1 MKDLEYKIGID
12 IGGTNTSLGLV
23 DTNGRCIKKI
33 NFSTSANK
41 SIEEFISKLA
51 RSVREICMIDTH
63 EVHPVGIGIAAPAA
77 QHRAGLIQNP
87 ANLLWGT
94 INIADLLKQQY
105 DLPITVINDS
115 NAVALGEMKYGLAR
129 GMKNFVA
136 ITLGTGLG
144 AGVVMN
150 GELVNGANGFAGEL
164 GHIIVEPNGR
174 KCGCKRR
181 GCVETY
187 VSATGMCR
195 TAFELMS
202 SELDASKLRERT
214 YSNLTAKVLYDLAI
228 EGDILARKTFEVTG
242 EIFGKMLAST
252 VVSFDPEAI
261 ILSGGLVHAGE
272 FLFKPTLKSFNE
284 NVLSSLRGKIAV
296 FPSQFS
302 DGEAAILGASSVI
315 DINEPI
321 SAE

>member
-1 MKDLEYKIGID
+1 LKDSEYKIGID

-23 DTNGRCIKKI
+23 DTNGRCVKKMD
-33 NFSTSANK
+33 FSTSANK
-41 SIEEFISKLA
+41 NIEEFISKLVA
-51 RSVREICMIDTH
+51 SIHEICMIDAH
-63 EVHPVGIGIAAPAA
+63 EVQPVGIGIAAPAA
-77 QHRAGLIQNP
+77 QYRAGLIQNP

-94 INIADLLKQQY
+94 INIADLLKRQV

-115 NAVALGEMKYGLAR
+115 NAVALGELKYGLAR

-144 AGVVMN
+144 AGVVVN

-187 VSATGMCR
+187 VSATGVCR
-195 TAFELMS
+195 TAFELMAN
-202 SELDASKLRERT
+202 ELDPSKLRGWT
-214 YSNLTAKVLYDLAI
+214 YSNLTAKAVYDLAV
-228 EGDILARKTFEVTG
+228 EGDTLARKTFEITG

-252 VVSFDPEAI
+252 AVSFDPEAI

-272 FLFKPTLKSFNE
+272 FLLKPTLKSFNE
-284 NVLSSLRGKIAV
+284 NVIGSLRGKVAI

-302 DGEAAILGASSVI
+302 DSEAAILGASSMI
-315 DINEPI
+315 DI
-321 SAE
+321 AEAVSTE